1 MKRRLTAELRH
12 LFGAAVLQTAEQ
24 TDPAAL
30 ELSAALV
37 DAVHEA
43 ADALL
48 AHRGD
53 VTAQRAIVAGLPYP
67 VRLLTCMWILD
78 TGLAA
83 TVIRA
88 VDGAAGTE

>member
-1 MKRRLTAELRH
+1 MKRRLAAELRH
-12 LFGAAVLQTAEQ
+12 LFGAALLQTAEQ
-24 TDPAAL
+24 TDPGAL

-37 DAVHEA
+37 DAVHDA

-53 VTAQRAIVAGLPYP
+53 VAAQRAIVAALPDG
-67 VRLLTCMWILD
+67 VRLLTCMWLLD

-83 TVIRA
+83 KLIRA
-88 VDGAAGTE
+88 ASVTA